1 MDPQDGQPVQA
12 VPVPNVP
19 VPNADAADAPP
30 VAHVAPPDIPAA
42 DAQQGAADADPMPVL
57 TPDPML
63 NAPPRE
69 MTLTEKFG
77 EIKQFEQISSF
88 LGINIK
94 YHLDMGM
101 LCMDVDSKI
110 SALIKAHNLESAVVD
125 KSEIPFKEKEFENL
139 P

>member
-1 MDPQDGQPVQA
+1 MDPQAGQPVQA

-57 TPDPML
+57 APDPML

-69 MTLTEKFG
+69 MTRDEVDAVALTLPNNGNLTSVGQVYNFCTNT
-77 EIKQFEQISSF
+77 
-88 LGINIK
+88 LGIHSRCLCHRS
-94 YHLDMGM
+94 HLRCSR
-101 LCMDVDSKI
+101 L
-110 SALIKAHNLESAVVD
+110 L
-125 KSEIPFKEKEFENL
+125 
-139 P
+139 